1 MIERSDAYM
10 SDQQPLSIMLENAKG
25 LTFQAIN
32 QVQEQTKLPAYLF
45 EGILMEVLA
54 DIRNQKNMELVA
66 DFNRARQ
73 EAQEE
78 RKEDNG

>member
-1 MIERSDAYM
+1 M

-32 QVQEQTKLPAYLF
+32 KVQEQTKLPAYLF

-66 DFNRARQ
+66 DFNRTRQ